1 MKEFTLTVTE
11 QELNVLSAGLT
22 ELPYKICAALIVK
35 LQGQINNQTQEV
47 ANAQTPVDTVVA
59 E

>member
-22 ELPYKICAALIVK
+22 ELPFKVVADLIKK
-35 LQGQINNQTQEV
+35 LQGQIN
-47 ANAQTPVDTVVA
+47 AQTNPSIPTT

>member
-22 ELPYKICAALIVK
+22 ELPYKVCAALIGK
-35 LQGQINNQTQEV
+35 LQGQINDQQ
-47 ANAQTPVDTVVA
+47 A
-59 E
+59 EGQPE